1 MIFKELDP
9 SEIKSFK
16 DWAWDFYKAGD
27 PIDELW
33 HPVIQ
38 AECQKINAITHQCEQ
53 YDHDIATLEDDEWDC

>member
-16 DWAWDFYKAGD
+16 DWAWDFYKPGE
-27 PIDELW
+27 PINELW

-38 AECQKINAITHQCEQ
+38 AECQKINSITK
-53 YDHDIATLEDDEWDC
+53 

>member
-1 MIFKELDP
+1 MIFKELNLD
-9 SEIKSFK
+9 EVKSFK

-38 AECQKINAITHQCEQ
+38 AECEKINAITHQCEQ
-53 YDHDIATLEDDEWDC
+53 YDHDIATLEDYE

>member
-1 MIFKELDP
+1 MIFRELDP
-9 SEIKSFK
+9 SEVKSFK

-38 AECQKINAITHQCEQ
+38 AECQKINSITHQCEQ
-53 YDHDIATLEDDEWDC
+53 YDHDIATLEDYE